1 MILSKVQAG
10 QKITAQMF
18 NNIIDAIRECQINSV
33 VGSGGTVATFK
44 RGPGGTTV
52 SIKSKKTGQ
61 VSSQVCPFDVSGVA
75 SGSSLILTVQAGLVN
90 GVMPLNNMVTLS
102 TATAGKKYVVINC
115 DTDGKNVTSAS
126 LSVVSSLPVPV
137 SASADTAPVTF
148 GVMISA
154 ISGTEIY
161 KTIPCGNIIARVSP
175 SIQTDASTYVA
186 GKRNYTQYYNWLY

>member
-1 MILSKVQAG
+1 
-10 QKITAQMF
+10 
-18 NNIIDAIRECQINSV
+18 V
-33 VGSGGTVATFK
+33 V
-44 RGPGGTTV
+44 
-52 SIKSKKTGQ
+52 
-61 VSSQVCPFDVSGVA
+61 
-75 SGSSLILTVQAGLVN
+75 SGSSLILTVKAGLVN

-102 TATAGKKYVVINC
+102 TVTAGKKYVVINC